1 MIRPPS
7 ILIVDD
13 MAASRQ
19 LLSDMLS
26 GQGYNLALAASGAE
40 ALALAAAAPP
50 DLILLDLMMPDIDGF
65 QVCRTL
71 RADPHTAHV
80 PVLIVTALDDRA
92 SRLAGLEAGCDDF
105 LTKPVD
111 LLELRARART
121 IVKLN
126 RFRLLLDE
134 QRRFERLF
142 DLSPNGLLIAD
153 GHGTIQ
159 HANAVMAQLVGVAE
173 PAALAG
179 LCLADLLAPVD
190 RTPCVELL
198 DAVVREQL
206 AGAHLGA
213 SLVRRDQT
221 CRPVELDA
229 GWFEWAGAPAVQ
241 VVVRDVTD
249 RKRAELLEEDRRR
262 LAFDL
267 HDDVAQ
273 TATAAFRQLERLQH
287 QFRPRNPEARAELD
301 RAVALVQRLMRETR
315 NLLAGLRPTALDDF
329 GLAAALRMHC
339 ASLAPDGLAVEVHE
353 TIGALRLESAVETG
367 LFRIAQEALTNI
379 RKHAGVSTARVA
391 LSAERGVLRLL
402 VEDAGAGIAPAAGG
416 PAPAGTRLGLR
427 GMHERAALIGGRLS
441 VDSEPGRGT
450 RITAEIPLPSP
461 HEEPYA

>member
-1 MIRPPS
+1 MFRPPS
-7 ILIVDD
+7 VLIVDD

-26 GQGYNLALAASGAE
+26 GQGYRLVLAASGAE
-40 ALALAAAAPP
+40 ALALAAAEPP
-50 DLILLDLMMPDIDGF
+50 DLILLDLMMPDIDGYE
-65 QVCRTL
+65 VCRTL
-71 RADPHTAHV
+71 RADPRSAHV

-142 DLSPNGLLIAD
+142 ELSPNGLLIAD
-153 GHGTIQ
+153 GRGVVQ
-159 HANAVMAQLVGVAE
+159 LANAALAQLVGAADPAE
-173 PAALAG
+173 LVG
-179 LCLADLLAPVD
+179 LRLVDMLAPAD
-190 RTPCVELL
+190 RAPCAAMLE
-198 DAVVREQL
+198 AVVGEQR
-206 AGAHLGA
+206 AGANLA
-213 SLVRRDQT
+213 AVLVGRDQSR
-221 CRPVELDA
+221 RPVELDS

-241 VVVRDVTD
+241 VVVRDVSD

-273 TATAAFRQLERLQH
+273 TATAAYRQLERLRH
-287 QFRPRNPEARAELD
+287 RFRPRNPEARADLD
-301 RAVALVQRLMRETR
+301 RAVELVQRLMRETR

-339 ASLAPDGLAVEVHE
+339 AALAPDGLAVEVHE
-353 TIGALRLESAVETG
+353 ALGALRLDPAVETA
-367 LFRIAQEALTNI
+367 LFRIAQEALTNV
-379 RKHAGVSTARVA
+379 RKHAGVATAR
-391 LSAERGVLRLL
+391 LSLLAEGGVLRLV
-402 VEDAGAGIAPAAGG
+402 VEDQGGGLRPDPG
-416 PAPAGTRLGLR
+416 PAPAGARLGLR
-427 GMHERAALIGGRLS
+427 GMHERAALIGARLALE
-441 VDSEPGRGT
+441 SEPGRGT
-450 RITAEIPLPSP
+450 RVIAELPLASTRQEP
-461 HEEPYA
+461 HA